1 MSLSPSTAAYVQRL
15 RLLREDLVTV
25 RSTPNPRERC
35 TRIMTSYAAALNLHR
50 VALDDGHPDEARLLA
65 VSPRLLAAGLG
76 HYYRDVPRPVV
87 DAVADFNMALRVLG
101 EPELSFAAGYLL

>member
-1 MSLSPSTAAYVQRL
+1 MSPSTTAYIQRL

-25 RSTPNPRERC
+25 RSTLFPRSLT
-35 TRIMTSYAAALNLHR
+35 TRIMTNYVAALDLHR

-87 DAVADFNMALRVLG
+87 DAVADFNRFLRELG
-101 EPELSFAAGYLL
+101 EPELSIAADYLL

>member
-25 RSTPNPRERC
+25 RSTSFPRGLS
-35 TRIMTSYAAALNLHR
+35 TRIMTSYAAALGLHG
-50 VALDDGHPDEARLLA
+50 VALIEGAPDEARLLA

-87 DAVADFNMALRVLG
+87 DAVADFNMALRELG
-101 EPELSFAAGYLL
+101 EPELSIEADYLL